1 VACFRSIGLGPPVKK
16 PRKNTTQE
24 GDGDTLDASDVS
36 AIETQARL
44 LLVED
49 DEALAEL
56 IADYLGRNG
65 LEVHWVQR
73 GDLAIEK
80 AHEIEP
86 DVLLLDVMLPGMDGF
101 EICREL
107 RARGATL
114 PILILTARDEDF
126 DRVVG
131 LELGADEFIPKPVQP
146 RVLLAH
152 LRAILRRA
160 GMRERTGAAG
170 DTIVFGGLEIDTAS
184 RAVRLNSR
192 LVDLTSSEFDLLW
205 LLARHAGK
213 VLSRNDILN
222 KLRSLD
228 YDGSDRSVDCRIYRL
243 RRKLGDLAGS
253 TERIK
258 TIRNVGYLFSPIH
271 W

>member
-1 VACFRSIGLGPPVKK
+1 M
-16 PRKNTTQE
+16 
-24 GDGDTLDASDVS
+24 DASDVN
-36 AIETQARL
+36 AIESTARV

-49 DEALAEL
+49 DERLAEL
-56 IADYLGRNG
+56 IAEYLGKNG
-65 LEVHWVQR
+65 LEMHWVKR

-80 AHEIEP
+80 THELEP
-86 DVLLLDVMLPGMDGF
+86 DLLLLDVMLPGLDGF

-114 PILILTARDEDF
+114 PIVILTARDEDF

-152 LRAILRRA
+152 DRAILRRA
-160 GMRERTGAAG
+160 GMRERSASAG
-170 DTIVFGGLEIDTAS
+170 DTIVFGALEIDTAS
-184 RAVRLNSR
+184 REVRLAAR
-192 LVDLTSSEFDLLW
+192 PVDLTSSEFDLLW
-205 LLARHAGK
+205 LLARNAGK

-243 RRKLGDLAGS
+243 RRKLGDLADS
-253 TERIK
+253 AERIK
-258 TIRNVGYLFSPIH
+258 TIRNVGYLFSPTT

>member
-1 VACFRSIGLGPPVKK
+1 MDATDLPPA
-16 PRKNTTQE
+16 E
-24 GDGDTLDASDVS
+24 A
-36 AIETQARL
+36 ARV

-49 DEALAEL
+49 DERLGEL
-56 IADYLGRNG
+56 IAEYLGRHG
-65 LEVHWVQR
+65 LELHWMRR
-73 GDLAIEK
+73 GDGAVEK
-80 AHEIEP
+80 AGELAP
-86 DVLLLDVMLPGMDGF
+86 DLLLLDVMLPGRDGF
-101 EICREL
+101 EICRDL

-152 LRAILRRA
+152 VRALLRRA
-160 GMRERTGAAG
+160 GMQERGAPSPGETLA
-170 DTIVFGGLEIDTAS
+170 FGALALDPAS
-184 RAVRLNSR
+184 RAVHLRGAP
-192 LVDLTSSEFDLLW
+192 VDLTSSEFDLLW
-205 LLARHAGK
+205 LLARHAGR
-213 VLSRNDILN
+213 VMSRNEILN

-228 YDGSDRSVDCRIYRL
+228 YDGSDRSVDCRVYRL
-243 RRKLGDLAGS
+243 RRKLGDLADG

-258 TIRNVGYLFSPIH
+258 TIRNVGYLFSPTA

>member
-1 VACFRSIGLGPPVKK
+1 VDISEVNAVEVAAKV
-16 PRKNTTQE
+16 
-24 GDGDTLDASDVS
+24 
-36 AIETQARL
+36 

-49 DEALAEL
+49 DEGLAEL
-56 IADYLGRNG
+56 IAEYLGRNG
-65 LEVHWVQR
+65 LEMHWIKR
-73 GDLAIEK
+73 GDTAIEK
-80 AHEIEP
+80 THELAP
-86 DVLLLDVMLPGMDGF
+86 DLLLLDVMLPGLDGF

-114 PILILTARDEDF
+114 PIVILTARDEDF

-152 LRAILRRA
+152 VRAILRRA
-160 GMRERTGAAG
+160 GMRTQNPAAG
-170 DTIVFGGLEIDTAS
+170 DTIVFGALEIDVAS
-184 RAVRLNSR
+184 RAVRLGAR
-192 LVDLTSSEFDLLW
+192 PVDLTSSEFDLLW
-205 LLARHAGK
+205 LLARNAGK

-243 RRKLGDLAGS
+243 RRKLGDLADS
-253 TERIK
+253 AERIK
-258 TIRNVGYLFSPIH
+258 TIRNVGYLFSPTN

>member
-1 VACFRSIGLGPPVKK
+1 M
-16 PRKNTTQE
+16 
-24 GDGDTLDASDVS
+24 DASDVN
-36 AIETQARL
+36 AIESTARV

-49 DEALAEL
+49 DERLAEL
-56 IADYLGRNG
+56 IAEYLGKNG
-65 LEVHWVQR
+65 LEMHWVKR

-80 AHEIEP
+80 THELEP
-86 DVLLLDVMLPGMDGF
+86 DLLLLDVMLPGLDGF

-114 PILILTARDEDF
+114 PIVILTARDEDF

-152 LRAILRRA
+152 VRAILRRA
-160 GMRERTGAAG
+160 GMRERSASAG
-170 DTIVFGGLEIDTAS
+170 DTIVFGALEIDTAS
-184 RAVRLNSR
+184 REVRLAAR
-192 LVDLTSSEFDLLW
+192 PVDLTSSEFDLLW
-205 LLARHAGK
+205 LLARNAGK

-243 RRKLGDLAGS
+243 RRKLGDLADS
-253 TERIK
+253 AERIK
-258 TIRNVGYLFSPIH
+258 TIRNVGYLFSPTT

>member
-1 VACFRSIGLGPPVKK
+1 M
-16 PRKNTTQE
+16 
-24 GDGDTLDASDVS
+24 DASEAVT
-36 AIETQARL
+36 AEAAARV

-49 DEALAEL
+49 DEGLAEL
-56 IADYLGRNG
+56 IAEYLGKNG
-65 LEVHWVQR
+65 LEMHWIKR
-73 GDLAIEK
+73 GDAAIEK
-80 AHEIEP
+80 THELAP
-86 DVLLLDVMLPGMDGF
+86 DLLLLDVMLPGLDGF

-114 PILILTARDEDF
+114 PIMILTARDEDF

-152 LRAILRRA
+152 VRAILRRA
-160 GMRERTGAAG
+160 GMRERNTTSG
-170 DTIVFGGLEIDTAS
+170 DTIAFGSLEIDIAS
-184 RAVRLNSR
+184 RSVRLAGKP
-192 LVDLTSSEFDLLW
+192 VDLTSSEFDLLW

-243 RRKLGDLAGS
+243 RRKLGDLVDSA
-253 TERIK
+253 ERIK
-258 TIRNVGYLFSPIH
+258 TIRNVGYLFSPTS

>member
-1 VACFRSIGLGPPVKK
+1 M
-16 PRKNTTQE
+16 N
-24 GDGDTLDASDVS
+24 LDASGLEVV
-36 AIETQARL
+36 ATTARV

-49 DEALAEL
+49 DERLAEL
-56 IADYLGRNG
+56 IAEYLGRNG
-65 LEVHWVQR
+65 LEMHWIRR
-73 GDLAIEK
+73 GDTAIEK
-80 AHEIEP
+80 THEIEP
-86 DVLLLDVMLPGMDGF
+86 DLLLLDVMLPGLDGF
-101 EICREL
+101 DICREL

-114 PILILTARDEDF
+114 PIVFLTARDEDF

-152 LRAILRRA
+152 VRAMLRRA
-160 GMRERTGAAG
+160 GMRERAPSAGEGIAFGA
-170 DTIVFGGLEIDTAS
+170 LEIDTAS
-184 RAVRLNSR
+184 REVRLSGKP
-192 LVDLTSSEFDLLW
+192 VDLTSSEFDLLW

-243 RRKLGDLAGS
+243 RRKLGDLADS
-253 TERIK
+253 AERIK
-258 TIRNVGYLFSPIH
+258 TIRNVGYLFSPSH
-271 W
+271 R

>member
-1 VACFRSIGLGPPVKK
+1 M
-16 PRKNTTQE
+16 
-24 GDGDTLDASDVS
+24 DASDIPPS
-36 AIETQARL
+36 IAARV

-49 DEALAEL
+49 DERLGEL
-56 IADYLGRNG
+56 IAEYLGRNG
-65 LEVHWVQR
+65 LELHWHRR
-73 GDLAIEK
+73 GDGAVEK
-80 AHEIEP
+80 AGELTP
-86 DVLLLDVMLPGMDGF
+86 DLLLLDVMLPGRDGF

-152 LRAILRRA
+152 VRALLRRA
-160 GMRERTGAAG
+160 GMQERSAPAASEALAFGA
-170 DTIVFGGLEIDTAS
+170 LELDLAS
-184 RAVRLNSR
+184 RAVRLR
-192 LVDLTSSEFDLLW
+192 GAPVDLTSSEFDLLW
-205 LLARHAGK
+205 LLARHAGR
-213 VLSRNDILN
+213 VLSRNEILT
-222 KLRSLD
+222 KLRSLE

-243 RRKLGDLAGS
+243 RRKLGDLADKG
-253 TERIK
+253 ERIK
-258 TIRNVGYLFSPIH
+258 TIRNVGYLFSPSP

>member
-1 VACFRSIGLGPPVKK
+1 M
-16 PRKNTTQE
+16 
-24 GDGDTLDASDVS
+24 DAADFP
-36 AIETQARL
+36 ADLRARI

-49 DEALAEL
+49 DERLAEL
-56 IADYLGRNG
+56 ISEYLGRNG
-65 LEVHWVQR
+65 LDLHWVRR
-73 GDLAIEK
+73 GDGAVEK
-80 AHEIEP
+80 ADEIAP
-86 DVLLLDVMLPGMDGF
+86 DLLLLDVMLPGRDGF

-107 RARGATL
+107 RARGATV
-114 PILILTARDEDF
+114 PIVFLTARDEDF

-152 LRAILRRA
+152 VRALLRRA
-160 GMRERTGAAG
+160 GMRERSTAPIGEALAFGA
-170 DTIVFGGLEIDTAS
+170 LEIEFAS
-184 RAVRLNSR
+184 REVRLRGSP
-192 LVDLTSSEFDLLW
+192 VDLTSSEFDLLW
-205 LLARHAGK
+205 LLARNAGK
-213 VLSRNDILN
+213 VLSRNEILN

-243 RRKLGDLAGS
+243 RRKLGDLADS

-258 TIRNVGYLFSPIH
+258 TIRNVGYLFSPTN

>member
-1 VACFRSIGLGPPVKK
+1 M
-16 PRKNTTQE
+16 
-24 GDGDTLDASDVS
+24 DVS
-36 AIETQARL
+36 DALNAEKAARV

-49 DEALAEL
+49 DEGLADL
-56 IADYLGRNG
+56 IGEYLGKNG
-65 LEVHWVQR
+65 LEIHWIKR
-73 GDLAIEK
+73 GDGAIEK
-80 AHEIEP
+80 AHEISP
-86 DVLLLDVMLPGMDGF
+86 DLLLLDVMLPGMDGF

-107 RARGATL
+107 RARGSTL
-114 PILILTARDEDF
+114 PIMMLTARDEDF

-152 LRAILRRA
+152 VRAILRRA
-160 GMRERTGAAG
+160 GMRERGTASG

-184 RAVRLNSR
+184 RAVRLAGK

-205 LLARHAGK
+205 LLARNAGK
-213 VLSRNDILN
+213 VLSRNEILN

-243 RRKLGDLAGS
+243 RRKLGDLVDSA
-253 TERIK
+253 ERIK
-258 TIRNVGYLFSPIH
+258 TIRNVGYLFSPTH

>member
-1 VACFRSIGLGPPVKK
+1 MNAV
-16 PRKNTTQE
+16 
-24 GDGDTLDASDVS
+24 
-36 AIETQARL
+36 ETAARV

-49 DEALAEL
+49 DERLAEL
-56 IADYLGRNG
+56 ISEYLGRNG
-65 LEVHWVQR
+65 LDMHWIKR
-73 GDLAIEK
+73 GDGAIEK
-80 AHEIEP
+80 THELDP
-86 DVLLLDVMLPGMDGF
+86 DLLLLDVMLPGLDGF

-114 PILILTARDEDF
+114 PIMFLTARDEDF

-152 LRAILRRA
+152 VRAILRRA
-160 GMRERTGAAG
+160 GMRERAATSG
-170 DTIVFGGLEIDTAS
+170 DTIAFGTLEIDVAS
-184 RAVRLNSR
+184 RGVRLAGR
-192 LVDLTSSEFDLLW
+192 PVDLTSSEFDLLW

-243 RRKLGDLAGS
+243 RRKLGDLADS
-253 TERIK
+253 AERIK
-258 TIRNVGYLFSPIH
+258 TIRNVGYLFSPNN

>member
-1 VACFRSIGLGPPVKK
+1 MNLNPSELEVVA
-16 PRKNTTQE
+16 TT
-24 GDGDTLDASDVS
+24 
-36 AIETQARL
+36 ARV

-49 DEALAEL
+49 DERLAEL
-56 IADYLGRNG
+56 IAEYLGRNG
-65 LEVHWVQR
+65 LEMHWIRR
-73 GDLAIEK
+73 GDTAIEK
-80 AHEIEP
+80 THEIEP
-86 DVLLLDVMLPGMDGF
+86 DLLLLDVMLPGLDGF
-101 EICREL
+101 DICREL

-114 PILILTARDEDF
+114 PIVFLTARDEDF

-152 LRAILRRA
+152 VRAMLRRA
-160 GMRERTGAAG
+160 GMRERAPATGEGIA
-170 DTIVFGGLEIDTAS
+170 FGALEIDTAS
-184 RAVRLNSR
+184 REVRLSGKP
-192 LVDLTSSEFDLLW
+192 VDLTSSEFDLLW

-243 RRKLGDLAGS
+243 RRKLGDLADS
-253 TERIK
+253 AERIK
-258 TIRNVGYLFSPIH
+258 TIRNVGYLFSPTG

>member
-1 VACFRSIGLGPPVKK
+1 M
-16 PRKNTTQE
+16 
-24 GDGDTLDASDVS
+24 DASDL
-36 AIETQARL
+36 APALAARV

-49 DEALAEL
+49 DERLGEL
-56 IADYLGRNG
+56 IAEYLGRNG
-65 LEVHWVQR
+65 LQLHWIRR
-73 GDLAIEK
+73 GDGAVEK
-80 AHEIEP
+80 THEISP
-86 DVLLLDVMLPGMDGF
+86 DLLLLDVMLPGLDGF

-152 LRAILRRA
+152 VRAMLRRA
-160 GMRERTGAAG
+160 GMQERSATAPGDSLAFGA
-170 DTIVFGGLEIDTAS
+170 LEIDLSS
-184 RAVRLNSR
+184 REVRLRESP
-192 LVDLTSSEFDLLW
+192 VDLTSSEFDLLW
-205 LLARHAGK
+205 LLARHAGR
-213 VLSRNDILN
+213 VLSRNEILN

-243 RRKLGDLAGS
+243 RRKLGDLADS

-258 TIRNVGYLFSPIH
+258 TIRNVGYLFSPTS

>member
-1 VACFRSIGLGPPVKK
+1 M
-16 PRKNTTQE
+16 
-24 GDGDTLDASDVS
+24 DASDVS
-36 AIETQARL
+36 AVESAARV

-49 DEALAEL
+49 DEGLAEL
-56 IADYLGRNG
+56 IAEYLGRNG
-65 LEVHWVQR
+65 MEMHWIKR
-73 GDLAIEK
+73 GDVAIAK
-80 AHEIEP
+80 THELDP
-86 DVLLLDVMLPGMDGF
+86 DLLLLDVMLPGLDGF

-114 PILILTARDEDF
+114 PIMILTARDEDF

-152 LRAILRRA
+152 VRAILRRA
-160 GMRERTGAAG
+160 GMHERTASTG
-170 DTIVFGGLEIDTAS
+170 DTIVFGALEIDTAS
-184 RAVRLNSR
+184 RAVRLAGKH
-192 LVDLTSSEFDLLW
+192 LDLTSSEFDLLW

-243 RRKLGDLAGS
+243 RRKLGDLADS
-253 TERIK
+253 AERIK
-258 TIRNVGYLFSPIH
+258 TIRNVGYLFSPTS

>member
-1 VACFRSIGLGPPVKK
+1 MSAV
-16 PRKNTTQE
+16 
-24 GDGDTLDASDVS
+24 DV
-36 AIETQARL
+36 TARV

-49 DEALAEL
+49 DERLAEL
-56 IADYLGRNG
+56 IADYLERNG
-65 LEVHWVQR
+65 FETHWIKY
-73 GDLAIEK
+73 GDIAIEK
-80 AHEIEP
+80 THELAP
-86 DVLLLDVMLPGMDGF
+86 DLLLLDVMLPGLDGF

-114 PILILTARDEDF
+114 PIVILTARDEDF

-160 GMRERTGAAG
+160 GMRERSGNAG
-170 DTIVFGGLEIDTAS
+170 DTIIFGSLEIDTAS
-184 RAVRLNSR
+184 RAVRVGGR
-192 LVDLTSSEFDLLW
+192 PVDLTSSEFDLLW
-205 LLARHAGK
+205 LLARNAGK
-213 VLSRNDILN
+213 VQSRNDILN

-243 RRKLGDLAGS
+243 RRKLGDLADS
-253 TERIK
+253 AERIK
-258 TIRNVGYLFSPIH
+258 TIRNVGYLFSPTS

>member
-1 VACFRSIGLGPPVKK
+1 M
-16 PRKNTTQE
+16 
-24 GDGDTLDASDVS
+24 DASDALPLDATGRV
-36 AIETQARL
+36 

-49 DEALAEL
+49 DEGLGEL
-56 IADYLGRNG
+56 IAEYLGRNG
-65 LEVHWVQR
+65 LETHWVRR
-73 GDLAIEK
+73 GDAAIEK
-80 AHEIEP
+80 AHEIAP
-86 DVLLLDVMLPGMDGF
+86 DLLLLDVMLPGQDGF
-101 EICREL
+101 DICREL
-107 RARGATL
+107 RARGSTL

-152 LRAILRRA
+152 VRAILRRA
-160 GMRERTGAAG
+160 GMRPGAPPATG
-170 DTIVFGGLEIDTAS
+170 DTIIFGTLEIDVAS
-184 RAVRLNSR
+184 RAARLAGKQ
-192 LVDLTSSEFDLLW
+192 VDLTSSEFDLLW
-205 LLARHAGK
+205 LLARHAGR
-213 VLSRNDILN
+213 VLTRSDILN

-243 RRKLGDLAGS
+243 RRKLGDLADS

-258 TIRNVGYLFSPIH
+258 TIRNVGYLFSPAH